1 MKLIRP
7 VILVVLGG
15 LTGCQALP
23 LQPAGGLLDRGKS
36 IETNMAMARSLERE
50 GNYGKARDAYQEVLA
65 QDPYNA
71 AVHHRLGVIAVKQGL
86 LDEGMA
92 SLERARLANPND
104 PDLLTDIGYTLYLQN
119 RLSEAARVLQDAAK
133 ADPGNKR
140 TMNNLALVMGKEGR
154 MQEAQSMF
162 RQVGNDAQ
170 MHANLAFIYAQRG
183 EFEQAERHYSR
194 ALDYDSDMQVA
205 ARGLL
210 ELAQRRMSADPEPT
224 PDAASVAAS
233 PAAAT
238 PVAAKPVRSS
248 SSSLASIQDSAA
260 SGSRLSRQ
268 ERDEIVQELR
278 AVLDAK
284 RDAVPAEQSL
294 ADAQPAA
301 RGNASKKFGGS
312 PAAALHFSDDDDSA
326 TATIELTGAITQ
338 E

>member
-7 VILVVLGG
+7 VILVMLGG
-15 LTGCQALP
+15 LTGCQTFP

-71 AVHHRLGVIAVKQGL
+71 VVHHRLGVIAVKQGL

-104 PDLLTDIGYTLYLQN
+104 PELLTDIGYTLYLQN

-140 TMNNLALVMGKEGR
+140 AMNNLALVMGREGR

-183 EFEQAERHYSR
+183 EFDQAERHYSR

-210 ELAQRRMSADPEPT
+210 ELAQRRSSPNPEPR
-224 PDAASVAAS
+224 
-233 PAAAT
+233 
-238 PVAAKPVRSS
+238 PVAAPAAPVATAPVRSS
-248 SSSLASIQDSAA
+248 SSALASIQDSTA
-260 SGSRLSRQ
+260 SGNRLSRQ
-268 ERDEIVQELR
+268 DRDEIVQELR
-278 AVLDAK
+278 ALLDAN
-284 RDAVPAEQSL
+284 RDAVPEEKQL
-294 ADAQPAA
+294 ADAKPTA
-301 RGNASKKFGGS
+301 RGNASSKFGGS
-312 PAAALHFSDDDDSA
+312 PTAAMHFSDHDDSA
-326 TATIELTGAITQ
+326 TPDIELTGALMQ